1 MASIRTMRSF
11 LGVLALLLAA
21 GIGLRAIHREHPGR
35 RRRPQRGRHRQRQDR
50 AAQPRHPGLRDH
62 DRGRLGQLPVPEP
75 RARLV
80 QDHGRSAGVQARRAD
95 RDAADQ
101 PDAEPP
107 DHARGRRARGDRD
120 RQRRDPARQRRGDPQ
135 PADARDRVVV
145 RPADAGPQLHRAR
158 DAGAGR
164 VRARHD
170 GRRTAGRRR
179 HAGIGRRQLLDR
191 NGRRR
196 QRQRPGHG
204 RQQVHHR
211 RAQRDERHPS
221 GRAEPD
227 AEPRRDPG
235 DEHPGQHLHVRVRR
249 RQLDPDDQHDQVG
262 IGAVPRRWSATTT
275 TTTACSRRPCSWGR
289 TTNTIRSTPTTSR
302 RRSAARSCRRSR
314 SSSSSRS
321 SRCARR
327 RRRGTRRCS
336 SPTRSSRPGPGR
348 STRTRSARRS

>member
-1 MASIRTMRSF
+1 MTLQTNQTLNLPITLEVGA
-11 LGVLALLLAA
+11 LA
-21 GIGLRAIHREHPGR
+21 ET
-35 RRRPQRGRHRQRQDR
+35 
-50 AAQPRHPGLRDH
+50 
-62 DRGRLGQLPVPEP
+62 VT
-75 RARLV
+75 V
-80 QDHGRSAGVQARRAD
+80 S
-95 RDAADQ
+95 
-101 PDAEPP
+101 
-107 DHARGRRARGDRD
+107 GD
-120 RQRRDPARQRRGDPQ
+120 DPARQRRGDPQ

-164 VRARHD
+164 FRARHD

-227 AEPRRDPG
+227 AEPRHDPG

-262 IGAVPRRWSATTT
+262 IGAVPRRGQRLLQQRQHVREDRVHGAGRRIQPVPLQQFFGGR
-275 TTTACSRRPCSWGR
+275 RRPDRAEEADLLLLRGR
-289 TTNTIRSTPTTSR
+289 AAALVGVDGEPDGVLPRCGVRVLGPADLPEHVRHEDPEHLRAHQPGQHQPCRSGRATSFR
-302 RRSAARSCRRSR
+302 RPAAPPPPATCP
-314 SSSSSRS
+314 
-321 SRCARR
+321 ARR
-327 RRRGTRRCS
+327 R
-336 SPTRSSRPGPGR
+336 
-348 STRTRSARRS
+348 